1 MEFLNIGGGELLV
14 IALLALILFGP
25 EDLAKM
31 MRKIGEFA
39 RRTQQMWRQLSATV
53 QEELDVSELEEAVAE
68 VKATTVEVQE
78 TLKEIGTS
86 VQEVSAELERNVSEA
101 QRELEVQA
109 DESAAALKKATT
121 EQVPTDEASSAISD
135 LSDAVTEAQETLA
148 QALDAESSGEP
159 TGHGDDR
166 ALKDAQP
173 SGSEDSVN
181 ATEVSAPRTIAQQ
194 QPNDSA
200 TPKSSGGVHGLTME
214 TNAPSGQESD
224 TPYPQGEPKREFD
237 AITPTS
243 SSESK
248 HDDVIGTDTP

>member
-39 RRTQQMWRQLSATV
+39 RRTQQMWRQLSTTV
-53 QEELDVSELEEAVAE
+53 QEEMDVSELEEAVAE

-78 TLKEIGTS
+78 TLKEIGSS

-101 QRELEVQA
+101 QREIEVQA

-121 EQVPTDEASSAISD
+121 EQVPTGEASSAISD

-148 QALDAESSGEP
+148 QALEAESSGEP
-159 TGHGDDR
+159 TDPGDDSTG
-166 ALKDAQP
+166 AESS
-173 SGSEDSVN
+173 SGS
-181 ATEVSAPRTIAQQ
+181 AYGQ
-194 QPNDSA
+194 
-200 TPKSSGGVHGLTME
+200 TMQ
-214 TNAPSGQESD
+214 TD
-224 TPYPQGEPKREFD
+224 TPLLQEPDSPHSQGEPERESD
-237 AITPTS
+237 AVTPTS

-248 HDDVIGTDTP
+248 DDDVIGTDKP